1 MTAFKAGYLYSAG
14 PAKRLVRSEL
24 LDDLHL
30 CGHEQVLDIGCG
42 RGAVLILKGASAG
55 SVV

>member
-1 MTAFKAGYLYSAG
+1 
-14 PAKRLVRSEL
+14 LVRSEL

-42 RGAVLILKGASAG
+42 RGAVLILSAHRLDGGRAVRADIWLKGASAG